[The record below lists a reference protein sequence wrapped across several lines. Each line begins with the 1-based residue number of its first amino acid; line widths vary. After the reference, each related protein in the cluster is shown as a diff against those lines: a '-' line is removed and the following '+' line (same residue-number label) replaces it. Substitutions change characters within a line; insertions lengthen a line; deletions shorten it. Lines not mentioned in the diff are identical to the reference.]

1 MSGNLSLGVVG
12 SRMLKFRG
20 FLCPVRII
28 PEMGGV
34 GCHGAHQASMD
45 QILWFHSK
53 FLLNTALQ
61 VEGKEVK
68 PNVGFHRILKDKN
81 HHGYF
86 SL

>member
-1 MSGNLSLGVVG
+1 
-12 SRMLKFRG
+12 MLKFRG

-28 PEMGGV
+28 PEVGGV
-34 GCHGAHQASMD
+34 DCHGAHQASMD
-45 QILWFHSK
+45 QNPLVLFK

-61 VEGKEVK
+61 VKGKEVK

-81 HHGYF
+81 HHGCF